1 VIQITYL
8 AVTPDQGVPMTLAFP
23 HQDDDIRLKRS
34 PLAEVVCQVR
44 FPPILSIPER
54 TPVAFQDRIRKRFP
68 EYEVEEGIMFRV
80 DVASGGLSVPAIP
93 QQSATRTYKFSSR
106 KRATV
111 ATLAIDF
118 FALSTSR
125 YIVWEEFANDLRL
138 LTDAA
143 RGIYDPSHAT
153 RIGLRYINHL
163 VPANLGLESVGAVID
178 LLQPELT
185 TLFRTSVW
193 DEPSEASVQLVLND
207 EEVGGRL
214 GFRMGKRIDNLQPSL
229 LLDFDYFEENE
240 EGLPL
245 EELVERCDRYHRVIY
260 NAFRWSIAADGLDVF
275 EPVPKL
281 ETAE

>member
-1 VIQITYL
+1 
-8 AVTPDQGVPMTLAFP
+8 MTLAFP
-23 HQDDDIRLKRS
+23 HQDDNIRLERS

-44 FPPILSIPER
+44 FPPILSIAER

-68 EYEVEEGIMFRV
+68 EYEVEEGFMFRV
-80 DVASGGLSVPAIP
+80 DMASGSLSAPPAP
-93 QQSATRTYKFSSR
+93 QQSVARTYKFSSR
-106 KRATV
+106 KRGTV

-138 LTDAA
+138 LTDAV

-163 VPANLGLESVGAVID
+163 VPANLGLDSVGAVID

-185 TLFRTSVW
+185 ALFRTSAW

-207 EEVGGRL
+207 DEVGGRL
-214 GFRMGKRIDNLQPSL
+214 GFRMGKRSENLQFSL

-260 NAFRWSIAADGLDVF
+260 DAFRWSIAEDGLNVF
-275 EPVPKL
+275 APVPKL
-281 ETAE
+281 EAAE